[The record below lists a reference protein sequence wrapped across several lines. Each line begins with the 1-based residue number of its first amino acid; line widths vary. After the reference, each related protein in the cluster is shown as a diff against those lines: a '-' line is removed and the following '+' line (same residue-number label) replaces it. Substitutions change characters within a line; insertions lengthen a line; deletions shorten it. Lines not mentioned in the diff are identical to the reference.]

1 MTRDSSA
8 TFDHASYRLDHAKSR
23 VIRGGLK
30 SIPSLPTLMESPV
43 TGRFGSF
50 TDLSRED
57 RQAESIRAAALAI
70 ATGPQAV
77 ATDGVVRE
85 GPAMSYLRSS
95 GALAPNAGTI
105 EAQVGPM
112 VQPFVLATMV
122 PGGQLALAA
131 QGAYQTGQGYGQIQ
145 NGETASGAFNVLGG
159 VLTAAGG
166 AGSYAREAKAAVTW
180 LGSGSSEFDGFSLGG
195 LKFGAPIKMYAV
207 PPGPSQQTVVVRSNT
222 VTFTTDA
229 SGAPLS
235 ASGSLREAFSGA
247 GRGSAELQAQRAVVA
262 ASGLPGDQ
270 AGHLVAHRFVLDNG
284 PMNLFPQEG
293 NFNMSAFKTLENDYA
308 RYVTQGNQ
316 VDFNH
321 TLENFSASGR
331 PGAVSVTYRVLDP
344 AGSVVDAWSGRFS
357 NQSRQT
363 YVRRSR

>member
-1 MTRDSSA
+1 
-8 TFDHASYRLDHAKSR
+8 
-23 VIRGGLK
+23 
-30 SIPSLPTLMESPV
+30 
-43 TGRFGSF
+43 
-50 TDLSRED
+50 
-57 RQAESIRAAALAI
+57 
-70 ATGPQAV
+70 
-77 ATDGVVRE
+77 
-85 GPAMSYLRSS
+85 
-95 GALAPNAGTI
+95 
-105 EAQVGPM
+105 
-112 VQPFVLATMV
+112 MV

-131 QGAYQTGQGYGQIQ
+131 QGAYQTGQGYAQIQ

-159 VLTAAGG
+159 LLTAAGG
-166 AGSYAREAKAAVTW
+166 ASNYAGEAKAVATW
-180 LGSGSSEFDGFSLGG
+180 LGSGSSEFDGFNVGG

-207 PPGPSQQTVVVRSNT
+207 PPGPTQQTVVVGSNT
-222 VTFTTDA
+222 VTFSTDA

-262 ASGLPGDQ
+262 TSGLPGDQ

-316 VDFNH
+316 VDFIH
-321 TLENFSASGR
+321 TLESFSVSGR

-344 AGSVVDAWSGRFS
+344 AGSVVDAWSGRFL
-357 NQSRQT
+357 NQSGQT
-363 YVRRSR
+363 YVRRSK